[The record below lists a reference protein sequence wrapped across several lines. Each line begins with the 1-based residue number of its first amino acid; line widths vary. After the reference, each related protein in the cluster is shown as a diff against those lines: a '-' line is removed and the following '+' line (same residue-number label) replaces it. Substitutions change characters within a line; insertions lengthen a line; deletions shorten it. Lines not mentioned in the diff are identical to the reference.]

1 LRESTGRGLQL
12 CFHCDIHGIGMAPEA
27 KTEAFLLRMGTTE
40 TRMLHE
46 LSEKT
51 GLTRADVVRQ
61 LIRREHAQ
69 VIGDEPGPKRP
80 KPKRK

>member
-1 LRESTGRGLQL
+1 
-12 CFHCDIHGIGMAPEA
+12 MAPEA
-27 KTEAFLLRMGTTE
+27 KTEAFLLRMGPTE

-51 GLTRADVVRQ
+51 GLSRADVVRQ

-69 VIGDEPGPKRP
+69 VVGDGPRAKP